1 MRLKIWWGS
10 DHLAA
15 KMGIATDLV
24 RSWEDGTS
32 RPSGQQLKVLAS
44 LFGYDTDFDPTKEDP
59 FAPS

>member
-1 MRLKIWWGS
+1 
-10 DHLAA
+10 
-15 KMGIATDLV
+15 MGIATDLV